1 MLLRNKSK
9 QAKSAKDNSANSA
22 CPLLDLPEF
31 VLESIL
37 RRLSPYHLCQLAQ
50 TSKDLRKR
58 CRRDEIWE
66 PLYKERWG
74 KIAGMN
80 AFDLWRRLLFQRDSW
95 ILESKLIKAVPVIR
109 PNEVFV
115 NLYWQL
121 ECGEFWFPGQVF
133 RQQGH
138 AGFEACYDAI
148 LEYDRNSDTF
158 RARYLSRSASN
169 IVNGISWERIRKP
182 PVMTS
187 PSELYIPD
195 VLNELRP
202 GDHIE
207 IQWRMN
213 QNWPYE
219 WWYAIVGH
227 ADNCIS
233 ENQNCSCHL
242 DEMFW
247 IEFRQ
252 YPVGSTWR
260 RFQIRRNRA
269 TEVGSA
275 SDGFYGGIRKL
286 TNMEDINAWLQ
297 PSLESDGQWSF

>member
-1 MLLRNKSK
+1 MREMPFSDHNTNSWMGKIFTFNARDILKTFATMMGDDFTVGEGFHNVNIDIATHFVFRLQFFIRDIDMVCTLATAHIKDNYVLWMDEVH
-9 QAKSAKDNSANSA
+9 QAAKDVRHDGCVLASVHLEPSAQSFA
-22 CPLLDLPEF
+22 L
-31 VLESIL
+31 
-37 RRLSPYHLCQLAQ
+37 
-50 TSKDLRKR
+50 
-58 CRRDEIWE
+58 
-66 PLYKERWG
+66 
-74 KIAGMN
+74 
-80 AFDLWRRLLFQRDSW
+80 
-95 ILESKLIKAVPVIR
+95 
-109 PNEVFV
+109 
-115 NLYWQL
+115 
-121 ECGEFWFPGQVF
+121 
-133 RQQGH
+133 GH